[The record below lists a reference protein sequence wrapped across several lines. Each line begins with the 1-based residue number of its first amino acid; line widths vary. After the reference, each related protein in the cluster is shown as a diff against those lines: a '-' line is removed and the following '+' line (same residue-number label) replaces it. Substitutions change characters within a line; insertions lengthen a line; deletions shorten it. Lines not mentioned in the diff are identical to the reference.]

1 MHAKMAYYPMFQRLS
16 KFHNSTPAVAR
27 SKRSRS
33 NSNFTHTDTHRET
46 HIEKNIFKKLF
57 FKYISIVLS
66 SSLPTCVPQ
75 FDQFDRDQFD
85 RDRRRVLSMEPKST
99 LTADTIRSL
108 LEARH
113 ADGRNKSS
121 APGND
126 RNGSQ
131 NRKNPFAPN
140 LHLLATGAISRH
152 GCTTCHELVQS
163 HGEAALL
170 APIWCNLARRLHS
183 SGPCSTSPTA
193 RQDFPYARQTFLHA
207 RKHFHGP

>member
-1 MHAKMAYYPMFQRLS
+1 MHA
-16 KFHNSTPAVAR
+16 AVR

-46 HIEKNIFKKLF
+46 HIEKNIFKNLF

-131 NRKNPFAPN
+131 NRKNPFCPQSSLAGNRCN
-140 LHLLATGAISRH
+140 LTARLHYLPRTGAISRR
-152 GCTTCHELVQS
+152 GCTTCAHLVQS
-163 HGEAALL
+163 CSKAALLVPMQYQPHGEARLPAHPTDFPPREEALSR
-170 APIWCNLARRLHS
+170 PIECYFLKFRI
-183 SGPCSTSPTA
+183 CST
-193 RQDFPYARQTFLHA
+193 
-207 RKHFHGP
+207 